1 MASSGLRTISKERCR
16 IGLRDLVAGDDGED
30 ETKERDEREHEDV
43 LIVFPGD
50 GVSEPHTHEE
60 LIERQEAD
68 YEKEG
73 DKPRR

>member
-1 MASSGLRTISKERCR
+1 MISKDRCR
-16 IGLRDLVAGDDGED
+16 IGLGNLAAGDDGKD

-43 LIVFPGD
+43 LVVFPSD
-50 GVSEPHTHEE
+50 GVSEPHMHEE

-73 DKPRR
+73 DKHRR